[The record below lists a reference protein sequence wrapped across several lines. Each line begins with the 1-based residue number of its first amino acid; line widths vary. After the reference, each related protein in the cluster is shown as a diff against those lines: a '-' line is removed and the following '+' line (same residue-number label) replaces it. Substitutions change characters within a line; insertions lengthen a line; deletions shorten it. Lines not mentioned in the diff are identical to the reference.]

1 MSTYDELS
9 KPLPKEVEGKY
20 PKAGKTFTFIP
31 VSEIVARLNN
41 VLGPGNWSFSIHKC
55 ERDPDEREYIIA
67 HVEITTTIAS
77 KFVSKEAFG
86 GTAINRKKGSNGS
99 GPIEALENDYKTAVS
114 DAFKKAASLFGVG
127 LYLSRS
133 EEALELEEQEQM
145 KIDPEVEQLWGNF
158 KSFVEK
164 FDGDQRTELDAF
176 WTAYSNSRPK
186 PRLETAT
193 VEDLNALLEKC
204 TAMSLG
210 AEVVTT

>member
-1 MSTYDELS
+1 MSIYEKLA
-9 KPLPKEVEGKY
+9 KPFPKEVEGKY

-41 VLGPGNWSFSIHKC
+41 VLGVGVWSLTVVSC
-55 ERDPDEREYIIA
+55 ERDADEREYIIA
-67 HVEITTTIAS
+67 HVQITATIDGS
-77 KFVSKEAFG
+77 FVTKDGFG
-86 GTAINRKKGSNGS
+86 GTTINRRKSSDGLGS
-99 GPIEALENDYKTAVS
+99 IEALENDYKTAIS
-114 DAFKKAASLFGVG
+114 DAFKKAASLLGVG

-133 EEALELEEQEQM
+133 EEALELEEQQQM
-145 KIDPEVEQLWGNF
+145 EINPEVEQLWGNF
-158 KSFVEK
+158 KGFVEG
-164 FDGDQRTELDAF
+164 FDGGQRIELDSF
-176 WTAYSNSRPK
+176 WTAYSNDRPK

>member
-1 MSTYDELS
+1 MSIYEELS
-9 KPLPKEVEGKY
+9 KPFPKEVEGKY

-41 VLGPGNWSFSIHKC
+41 GLGPENWAFQVMSC
-55 ERDPDEREYIIA
+55 ERDSDEREYIIA
-67 HVEITTTIAS
+67 HVQVHATIEN
-77 KFVSKEAFG
+77 KFVSKDAFG
-86 GTAINRKKGSNGS
+86 GTAINRKKSSDGL

-114 DAFKKAASLFGVG
+114 DAFKKAASLLGVG

-133 EEALELEEQEQM
+133 EEALEFEEKQQM
-145 KIDPEVEQLWGNF
+145 EINPEVEQLWGNF

-164 FDGDQRTELDAF
+164 FDSSQRTELDAF
-176 WTAYSNSRPK
+176 WAAYSNGRPK

-193 VEDLNALLEKC
+193 VADLTALLEKC

-210 AEVVTT
+210 AEVVDV